1 MIWADREAKR
11 IKDKKLVYPERLS
24 RAKSKESR
32 REWVDD
38 MKTPSGRIHVGS
50 LRGVIVHDLIY
61 KALKDIGIKTK
72 FSYVFND
79 MDPMDGMP
87 AYLDKNKWGKYMG
100 IPLYKIPSP
109 ETGFKSFADFFAQ
122 EFISV
127 FNSLNCHPQII
138 WSSELHRTGKMNG
151 VIKLVLDKA
160 NVVRDIY
167 KKVVK
172 KDRPSNW
179 FPYNPI
185 CEKCGKIST
194 TNVYQWDGKY
204 VYYRCEPKMVEWA
217 VGCGYEGRIEPI
229 NENGKLVWKLD
240 WPAHWKVIGITV
252 ESSGKD
258 HMSSGG
264 SYDMGVHFCKD
275 VLGTTAPDALGGYE
289 WFTIGGKKM
298 SSSKGIGSSAKEVS
312 QILPPD
318 VFRFLLVRTPIKT
331 HLDFDPVGNTIPNLF
346 DDYDRCL
353 NAYFLKKESR
363 LSKDKAGE
371 VASDYARIIELS
383 EVNPLP
389 KKRLYLPR
397 FRTVANL
404 IKAKNSNLITFF
416 ETQKKDRLTVEEKE
430 ILEERIKYAKIYLDK
445 YSQEIIDFNGPKK
458 FSPSELQKKFNVQL
472 INQLNMLKNKEDRVQ
487 IQQAVSDSIR
497 LINIKPKEAF
507 EIFYQKLI
515 NKSFGPKATDLI
527 QQLGVEQVIEL
538 LNSSREVITTKT
550 TYLFPTFNKPE
561 IFFIDK
567 LVAEKYPS
575 INIGVA
581 VIKNIN
587 IKKSDP
593 KLLSEINQFVQSQSN
608 LSNEI
613 ISTYPEVVAYRKL
626 YKEMGVDWH
635 SRRPSPEAL
644 LRRIS
649 QKKDLYQINTCVD
662 AYNLVVLKNRVS
674 VGAFDYDKFHFPTVM
689 RFPKEGEEIL
699 LLGDKEPTKFK
710 PEELAYFDQLGGYNI
725 DFNYRDAQRTAITEN
740 TKDILLNIDGI
751 FDITREK
758 VEKSLQ
764 ESINII
770 LKYCGGKVEL
780 FGIISAAQK

>member
-1 MIWADREAKR
+1 MIWPDREAKR
-11 IKDKKLVYPERLS
+11 IKDKKLVYPEQ
-24 RAKSKESR
+24 SR

-50 LRGVIVHDLIY
+50 LRGIIVHDLIY
-61 KALKDIGIKTK
+61 KALKQAGVNIK

-87 AYLDKNKWGKYMG
+87 TYLNKDKWQKYMG
-100 IPLYKIPSP
+100 VPLYKIPSP
-109 ETGFKSFADFFAQ
+109 ELGFKSYAQYFAQ

-138 WSSELHRTGKMNG
+138 WSSELHRIGKMNE
-151 VIKLVLDKA
+151 VIKLILDKA
-160 NVVRDIY
+160 DAVRNIY

-172 KDRPSNW
+172 KDRPPNW

-204 VYYRCEPKMVEWA
+204 VYYRCEPRMVEWA
-217 VGCGYEGRIEPI
+217 AGCGYEGKVEPI

-264 SYDMGVHFCKD
+264 SYDMGAHFCKD
-275 VLGTTAPDALGGYE
+275 VLGTAAPDALGGYE

-331 HLDFDPVGNTIPNLF
+331 HLDFDPNGDTIPNLF

-353 NAYFLKKESR
+353 DAYFLKLENN
-363 LSKDKAGE
+363 LPKDKAGE
-371 VASDYARIIELS
+371 VAADYARIIELS
-383 EVNPLP
+383 EVKPLP
-389 KKRLYLPR
+389 KARLYIPR
-397 FRTVANL
+397 FRTIANL
-404 IKAKNSNLITFF
+404 LKAKNNDLTNFF
-416 ETQKKDRLTVEEKE
+416 ETQKKSELTAEEKA
-430 ILEERIKYAKIYLDK
+430 ILEERIKYAKIYLEK
-445 YSQEIIDFNGPKK
+445 YL
-458 FSPSELQKKFNVQL
+458 ELKTPYNSRAAVTKLLLNEKQKKFTLQL
-472 INQLNMLKNKEDRVQ
+472 INQLECLKNKDDKNEVQ
-487 IQQAVSDSIR
+487 QVVFECIKSSK
-497 LINIKPKEAF
+497 IKPKEAF
-507 EIFYQKLI
+507 EVIYQILTG
-515 NKSFGPKATDLI
+515 KSFGPKIGELVLNIGFDKSLSLLKGSKQDTIDSVIKQNLYPNFTD
-527 QQLGVEQVIEL
+527 
-538 LNSSREVITTKT
+538 K
-550 TYLFPTFNKPE
+550 K
-561 IFFIDK
+561 IFSIDEA
-567 LVAEKYPS
+567 VAKKYPS
-575 INIGVA
+575 MNIGIA

-593 KLLSEINQFVQSQSN
+593 NLAAEINQFVESQSH
-608 LSNEI
+608 LSNEV
-613 ISTYPEVVAYRKL
+613 ISAYPEVLTYRKL

-662 AYNLVVLKNRVS
+662 AYNLIVMKNRVS
-674 VGAFDYDKFHFPTVM
+674 VGAFNYDKFHFPTIM
-689 RFPKEGEEIL
+689 RFPKKGEEIF

-710 PEELAYFDQLGGYNI
+710 ANELAYFDQLGGYNI
-725 DFNYRDAQRTAITEN
+725 DFNYRDAQRTAVTEN

-751 FDITREK
+751 YDITREK
-758 VEKSLQ
+758 VEKSML

-770 LKYCGGKVEL
+770 LKYCGGKVEYS
-780 FGIISAAQK
+780 GIVSAT